1 METETLS
8 VEQHLDGIK
17 QIRAQLLARKG
28 DVEAARDN
36 AAKELVSIAR
46 ELERIDVILANGTG
60 QPPKERSEKVSS
72 FVLEQVQALLTPGV
86 AWKEKDFVEAC
97 RKERPD
103 LSDSSIQGALRRLAE
118 KQLILRSGPR
128 RDREIALIPPESEA
142 AE

>member
-1 METETLS
+1 MENDILT
-8 VEQHLDGIK
+8 VEQHLNGIK
-17 QIRAQLLARKG
+17 QIREQLLARKTE
-28 DVEAARDN
+28 VEQARDN
-36 AAKELVSIAR
+36 AAQELVTIAR

-86 AWKEKDFVEAC
+86 AWKEKDFIEVC
-97 RKERPD
+97 RKERFD

-128 RDREIALIPPESEA
+128 RDREIALIPTESEA